1 MFGLKIDCENGHEL
15 FKGEVL
21 QILMAMKGQLKLREL
36 EKHVVFPVSRQLP
49 TIKTRLTTLYF
60 SSAPGLL
67 FHG

>member
-21 QILMAMKGQLKLREL
+21 QILVAMKGQLNLPEL

-49 TIKTRLTTLYF
+49 TIKT
-60 SSAPGLL
+60 
-67 FHG
+67 